1 MTCVERMRRIR
12 LMEKMEK
19 SNRTIE
25 TNVVM
30 KYCDHSGKIM
40 ITAKTVMRNEAR

>member
-25 TNVVM
+25 TNGVM
-30 KYCDHSGKIM
+30 KYCDHNGKIM